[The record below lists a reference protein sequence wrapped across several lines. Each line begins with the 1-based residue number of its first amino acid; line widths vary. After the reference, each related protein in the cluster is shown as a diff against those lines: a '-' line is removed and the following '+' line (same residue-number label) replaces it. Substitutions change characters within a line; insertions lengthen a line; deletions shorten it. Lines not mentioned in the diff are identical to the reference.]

1 MSRLTQEEK
10 DLMWKEYVEKQN
22 ELNKAFLE
30 VITIKKEAK
39 NNE

>member
-10 DLMWKEYVEKQN
+10 DLMWEEYLERQN

-30 VITIKKEAK
+30 VITNKKEAK
-39 NNE
+39 KK